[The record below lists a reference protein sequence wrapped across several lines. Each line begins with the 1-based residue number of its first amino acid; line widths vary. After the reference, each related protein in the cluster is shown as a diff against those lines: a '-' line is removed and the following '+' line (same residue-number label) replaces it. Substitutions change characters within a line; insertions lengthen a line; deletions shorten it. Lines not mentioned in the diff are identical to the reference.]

1 MRSRTARLSSGS
13 RAADLS
19 CKPLLIFAF
28 ICHKRLICSGAAE
41 LAVGYETVSEVTLRS
56 GFFVWKYFVL
66 KEGRRRFGNMTQSGG
81 SHHRAFFA
89 GEGREGRRNRK
100 RILRVNA

>member
-1 MRSRTARLSSGS
+1 M
-13 RAADLS
+13 
-19 CKPLLIFAF
+19 
-28 ICHKRLICSGAAE
+28 
-41 LAVGYETVSEVTLRS
+41 
-56 GFFVWKYFVL
+56 
-66 KEGRRRFGNMTQSGG
+66 FGNMTQSGG